1 MTESTGVIGSPQLSR
16 IGDEGPAL
24 LPLGGVALPMSPVV
38 LTRVQAAIESG
49 TANAAH
55 VAAMIRTDPT
65 LTATVLRLVNSAWFG
80 LPQPIG
86 RPTAA
91 VAYLGLSEVHRLVVT
106 ASVINSFRSVAGPE
120 LRRIWHHA
128 TLTGLIA
135 RQLTKGRARWLSSS
149 IAWTLGLLHDMGSLV
164 RLTVEPD
171 TEARIAAHVQAN
183 EALPEEAE
191 ATLGLTAS
199 TVWGRAL
206 AEHWRL
212 PSLFTLVATHHRT
225 GVAPRTTAIDD
236 AAYLAMVSAAS
247 MMAHLVARPLRE
259 DVRAGLTTRVCML
272 LDCDANELWDLLA
285 SAHALNVEAEA
296 ALAELIRGA

>member
-1 MTESTGVIGSPQLSR
+1 
-16 IGDEGPAL
+16 
-24 LPLGGVALPMSPVV
+24 MSPLV

-55 VAAMIRTDPT
+55 VATIIRTDPT

-106 ASVINSFRSVAGPE
+106 ASVINSFRSVGGPE

-135 RQLTKGRARWLSSS
+135 RQLAKGRARWLSSS

-164 RLTVEPD
+164 RLAVEPA
-171 TEARIAAHVQAN
+171 TEARVVAYVQAN
-183 EALPEEAE
+183 EALSEEAE
-191 ATLGLTAS
+191 AALGLTPS
-199 TVWGRAL
+199 PLWGRAL
-206 AEHWRL
+206 AEHWKL
-212 PSLFTLVATHHRT
+212 PALFSLVAANHRT
-225 GVAPRTTAIDD
+225 GVAPRTAAVDD
-236 AAYLAMVSAAS
+236 AAYLTMVSAAS
-247 MMAHLVARPLRE
+247 LMAQLVARPLRE

-272 LDCDANELWDLLA
+272 LDCDATELWDLLA

-296 ALAELIRGA
+296 ALGELMRGA